1 MAQPGIA
8 QDLGLGTITVVLA
21 VVVRMTV
28 SDYPETAAAFPSVLA
43 TWLMLPIGLLLL
55 TKGLLRL
62 RFEPKHTSAAMD
74 EAAQHVQF
82 TPLTLA
88 TIALVIVSTAAIYF
102 VGFLIA
108 LGLLLLGCML
118 VFQARVVPYL
128 IFAVLFLAFI
138 WLFLDFFSV
147 QMPEGALFTE

>member
-1 MAQPGIA
+1 MAQPAIA
-8 QDLGLGTITVVLA
+8 QDLGLGVIAIALA

-28 SDYPETAAAFPSVLA
+28 NDYPATAAAFPSVLA

-62 RFEPKHTSAAMD
+62 RFEAKRPPEAAD
-74 EAAQHVQF
+74 EASQHVQF

-88 TIALVIVSTAAIYF
+88 TIALVIASTAAIYF
-102 VGFLIA
+102 VGFLGA

-118 VFQARVVPYL
+118 AFRMRVVPYL
-128 IFAVLFLAFI
+128 IFAVLFLVFI

-147 QMPEGALFTE
+147 QMPDGIFFAE